1 MSSKVHLF
9 LLLSEQPLAL
19 PLFALG
25 LGRCAHEA
33 PRADPLPTLT
43 DARWFTRAEVLNV
56 INSGPASQ
64 MSREE
69 VAQID
74 GKEGAKVTPGGEN
87 TGGEEG
93 WFRMPPA

>member
-1 MSSKVHLF
+1 MSLLAHLSMKAE
-9 LLLSEQPLAL
+9 LIVYKTA
-19 PLFALG
+19 
-25 LGRCAHEA
+25 
-33 PRADPLPTLT
+33 
-43 DARWFTRAEVLNV
+43 DARWFTRKEVLAV

-74 GKEGAKVTPGGEN
+74 GKEAAKATPGGEN